1 MYYCNRTIVH
11 KRSYE
16 RSECMK
22 TGLVLEGGA
31 MRGIYT
37 AGVLDV
43 FMEENIQV
51 DGIAGVSAGAIHGA
65 SYVSAQPGRNLRYHK
80 KYCRDWRFM
89 SMRSWV
95 RTGDIV
101 GYEFCYNTIPY
112 QLDPFDF
119 KRFATSKTEF
129 FAGVT
134 NIETGTAE
142 LLSSRAEKDLLAN
155 IHASASLPV
164 VSRIVEIGDRKYLD
178 GGIGDSIP
186 WEAFKRIGYNR
197 QIVVLT
203 RPEGYRKRPDKLMPI
218 IRMKYR
224 KYPKFIE
231 ACKRRHLMYNET
243 VDKLEEAE
251 KRGEI
256 ILIRPSRRIRI
267 KRTEKNPEVLQAQY
281 DLGRQDAL
289 KRLDDVRE
297 YLSL

>member
-1 MYYCNRTIVH
+1 MRQQPG
-11 KRSYE
+11 E
-16 RSECMK
+16 RSEYMK

-80 KYCRDWRFM
+80 KYCRDERFM
-89 SMRSWV
+89 SVRSWL

-101 GYEFCYNTIPY
+101 GYEFCYDIIPY
-112 QLDPFDF
+112 YLDPFDF
-119 KRFATSKTEF
+119 KQFAVSKTEF
-129 FAGVT
+129 FACAT
-134 NIETGTAE
+134 NIETGAAE
-142 LLSSRAEKDLLAN
+142 MLSSRVEKELLAN

-164 VSRIVEIGDRKYLD
+164 FSRIVEIGDRKYLD

-186 WEAFKRIGYNR
+186 WEAFKRIGFNR

-203 RPEGYRKRPDKLMPI
+203 RPKGYRKKRDKLMPI
-218 IRMKYR
+218 IRIKYR

-231 ACKRRHLMYNET
+231 ACKRRYQVYNET
-243 VDKLEEAE
+243 VKRLEAAE
-251 KRGEI
+251 KSGEI
-256 ILIRPSRRIRI
+256 ILIRPSRKIRI
-267 KRTEKNPEVLQAQY
+267 KRTEKNPKVVQAQY

-289 KRLDDVRE
+289 KQLDAVRE
-297 YLSL
+297 YLGLQD

>member
-1 MYYCNRTIVH
+1 
-11 KRSYE
+11 
-16 RSECMK
+16 
-22 TGLVLEGGA
+22 

-89 SMRSWV
+89 SMRSWL

-101 GYEFCYNTIPY
+101 GYEFCYHTIPY

-119 KRFATSKTEF
+119 EQFAKSKTEF

-142 LLSSRAEKDLLAN
+142 LLSSRVEKELLAN

-203 RPEGYRKRPDKLMPI
+203 RPEGYRKRPEKLMPI
-218 IRMKYR
+218 IRMQYR

-231 ACKRRHLMYNET
+231 ACEKRYLMYNET
-243 VDKLEEAE
+243 IDKLEAAA
-251 KRGEI
+251 RDGEI
-256 ILIRPSRRIRI
+256 VLIRPSKLIPI
-267 KRTEKNPEVLQAQY
+267 KRTEKNPEVVQAQY